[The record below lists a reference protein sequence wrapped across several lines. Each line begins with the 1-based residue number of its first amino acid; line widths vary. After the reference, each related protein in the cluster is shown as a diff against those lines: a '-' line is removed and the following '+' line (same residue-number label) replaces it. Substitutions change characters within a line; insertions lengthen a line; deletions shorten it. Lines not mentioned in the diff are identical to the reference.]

1 MFVTFVTVDIKLQK
15 MNKRLQQ
22 FLNAESISQTQ
33 LADTMK
39 VTRAGVSHIISGR
52 NRPGFDFLESLVLHY
67 PELNL
72 DWLITGRGKMYKK
85 PENHDSPDEQLKP
98 SKRIAKVVVFYDDN
112 SFDEII

>member
-1 MFVTFVTVDIKLQK
+1 

-22 FLNAESISQTQ
+22 FLSAEGISQTQ

-72 DWLITGRGKMYKK
+72 DWLITGRGKMYKSSPTEK
-85 PENHDSPDEQLKP
+85 ADSEESGK
-98 SKRIAKVVVFYDDN
+98 KIVKVVVFYDDN
-112 SFDEII
+112 TFEEII